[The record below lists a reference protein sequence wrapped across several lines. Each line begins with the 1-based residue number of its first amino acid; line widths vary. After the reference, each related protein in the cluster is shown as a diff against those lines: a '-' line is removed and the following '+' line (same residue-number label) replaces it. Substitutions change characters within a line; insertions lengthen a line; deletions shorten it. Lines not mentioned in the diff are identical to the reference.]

1 MERDPFGK
9 KVKTAFDQR
18 KLNTTHL
25 WGRLEKKLD
34 AKKAKRKQFQKI
46 AIAASIIILIGTGSP
61 WMTSFLSSDP
71 TKPFPKQIAKQP
83 LNRIDDTLT
92 NTLPLA
98 IENVQKTIPSV
109 KRKAVPIWKNTIPKK
124 GYVWMQAEIKTGNE
138 KALNDFLQNIKA
150 EQEVRRFLEEALA
163 GMDFEVPPSDF
174 ISAEGLLEIAEIE
187 IAEEESLKVRI
198 LNLLESGYQGLQY
211 VFNKPKKQQKK

>member
-1 MERDPFGK
+1 
-9 KVKTAFDQR
+9 
-18 KLNTTHL
+18 
-25 WGRLEKKLD
+25 
-34 AKKAKRKQFQKI
+34 
-46 AIAASIIILIGTGSP
+46 
-61 WMTSFLSSDP
+61 MT
-71 TKPFPKQIAKQP
+71 
-83 LNRIDDTLT
+83 
-92 NTLPLA
+92 